1 MQDKSMKITAVTQLT
16 QKKVIS
22 QKTERQRTFK
32 IIKIFLVPHNFANN
46 GTAKAWAKCAS
57 MELKRHAHLAHAFD
71 GRVDLF
77 CQV

>member
-46 GTAKAWAKCAS
+46 VAAEVWFKCAK
-57 MELKRHAHLAHAFD
+57 M
-71 GRVDLF
+71 
-77 CQV
+77 Q